1 MADEPV
7 ERFRFPIVGDLNL
20 PPEGTPGQGTVDPDH
35 RVAMLVELN
44 VLYPGGLGAVRDAF
58 YKVWEPF
65 AGLADARPNEPTP
78 PSSTQPPV
86 PAGLE
91 LIASKL
97 YQCVLSR
104 RQLLDMVDRD
114 QRLAVASK
122 RPPAIFRVWPDYT
135 LEAQIDRSAPTVK
148 ADAAWRSYD
157 ARGKGVVWAVI
168 DSGIDACHP
177 HFSGLELAAEGRGE
191 DPRPGRTSDL
201 HRDFSHLV
209 QPEVPPQPHEVA
221 ILQQLGKP
229 PALIDYSGH
238 GTHVAGIISGCSP
251 DGRRARVAMSKEPH
265 TGGGYVPRTRV
276 GTLSGMAPACE
287 LVSLKVMRRS
297 LQGTWITSSAAVI
310 RALTYLRTEVNV
322 DPAVLRVHGVN
333 MSLGCEWKPEHY
345 AAGQSPLCQAV
356 NQLVASGVVV
366 VVSAGN
372 YGARTTRGD
381 SANTS
386 AVMGSITEPAHAE
399 DCIAVGS
406 THRDAPHAF
415 GVTWT
420 SGKGP
425 TLDGRMK
432 PDVVAPGEW
441 IASAATGEVRATAG
455 LDVKTGDGDQADGDD
470 VAVNESKPVDPLL
483 TYAEQSGTSMAAP
496 HVSGVIAAFLS
507 ARPEFIG
514 RPRQVKHLLT
524 KSATDLGRERYAQG
538 AGLVDLM
545 RMLANI

>member
-1 MADEPV
+1 M
-7 ERFRFPIVGDLNL
+7 
-20 PPEGTPGQGTVDPDH
+20 
-35 RVAMLVELN
+35 
-44 VLYPGGLGAVRDAF
+44 
-58 YKVWEPF
+58 
-65 AGLADARPNEPTP
+65 
-78 PSSTQPPV
+78 
-86 PAGLE
+86 
-91 LIASKL
+91 
-97 YQCVLSR
+97 
-104 RQLLDMVDRD
+104 
-114 QRLAVASK
+114 
-122 RPPAIFRVWPDYT
+122 
-135 LEAQIDRSAPTVK
+135 
-148 ADAAWRSYD
+148 
-157 ARGKGVVWAVI
+157 I

-177 HFSGLELAAEGRGE
+177 HFSGLELAAEGRGQNP
-191 DPRPGRTSDL
+191 PRGRTSDL

-209 QPEVPPQPHEVA
+209 QPQPGEDVES
-221 ILQQLGKP
+221 GGP
-229 PALIDYSGH
+229 GRTSALVDESGH
-238 GTHVAGIISGCSP
+238 GTHVAGIISGCTP
-251 DGRRARVAMSKEPH
+251 EGGQPRVSLSKEPS
-265 TGGGYVPRTRV
+265 GGAGYIPRTRV
-276 GTLSGMAPACE
+276 GTLSGMAAACE

-297 LQGTWITSSAAVI
+297 PQGTWITSSAAVI
-310 RALTYLRTEVNV
+310 RALTYLRAEVNV

-345 AAGQSPLCQAV
+345 AAGQSPLCQAL

-372 YGARTTRGD
+372 YGARTTLGD

-420 SGKGP
+420 SSKGP

-441 IASAATGEVRATAG
+441 IASAASGDVRAQAG
-455 LDVKTGDGDQADGDD
+455 FDVADGDD
-470 VAVNESKPVDPLL
+470 DGVNDAEVPNHLL

-514 RPRQVKHLLT
+514 RPRHVKRLLT
-524 KSATDLGRERYAQG
+524 ESATDLGRERYAQG